1 MSYKRINIRFNL
13 DIEDERNAWELL
25 HSNSCG
31 PINKEV
37 IDSINTAHKLHS
49 TLEAL
54 LRKVISEELRSI
66 SIHTPF
72 EPDTDSA
79 SAENES
85 NIMDFLE
92 SF

>member
-1 MSYKRINIRFNL
+1 MPFSAIRTQQENAIKNGYRQDCPKKAISGDVYKRQ
-13 DIEDERNAWELL
+13 
-25 HSNSCG
+25 
-31 PINKEV
+31 
-37 IDSINTAHKLHS
+37 AHKLS

-66 SIHTPF
+66 SIHIPF

-85 NIMDFLE
+85 NIIDFLE